1 MMLKIRNF
9 VILFIIINF
18 AKLQTSFGEYVSNN
32 LKGYTFI
39 NHGYILPNS
48 SLTGVTFAD
57 DFNVNWLKDLT
68 TPYGSEA
75 LVRQI
80 QIESC
85 MLDSKGDRYSVSF
98 RCVLEGK
105 GIGFDI
111 SRPRVS
117 STYYPWYLLDNS
129 INCSKEPYLGNSID
143 KNLFKNCF
151 HNTIQACIAQ
161 EVGNYSNYLYVFFYI
176 PPTRFMNTKKN
187 DVEGILMLKLTKSSI
202 NTRVVEQKFYSGADN
217 AACRFDHLRP
227 RRDNDN
233 HAFGTECGNFQAWV
247 DTDNNGTD
255 HVHLNWIA
263 LNKENDF
270 STSKIYQLYVNTGE
284 VTVRNSSTC
293 DSGGRC
299 IFPRTIKF
307 GEYIYTMHS
316 WNGLPN
322 LQKSKKDSTNTE
334 DAVSLT
340 SRSNSPFNYT
350 NHDQAYN
357 AYTAKNYDF
366 CIVKNNDGSPIFCVL
381 GLRATDAT
389 DNTKT
394 SLSGKN
400 NERWTPKYINETSPI
415 VLILSSFIS
424 SDSNMNITNSRSIE
438 DPQNII
444 YSTGKTTDKSCSTTC
459 GCYSNTYDKYGE
471 TQLFK
476 NTHKLVAYTSDSGNK
491 YIIYCYC
498 YPGKSK
504 QLFLGY
510 APYYIS
516 NNKVHLLTKTEFASP
531 PINNQYVKGG
541 FDSCSRILFMDLKN
555 GQLWIQWT
563 NEDDTRE
570 YSFNIAAKDLVG
582 E

>member
-9 VILFIIINF
+9 VIFFIIINF
-18 AKLQTSFGEYVSNN
+18 AKLQTSFGEYASSN
-32 LKGYTFI
+32 LKGYEFSYDDI
-39 NHGYILPNS
+39 LLPNKNLKNLAS
-48 SLTGVTFAD
+48 DVVPG
-57 DFNVNWLKDLT
+57 WLDTLKT
-68 TPYGSEA
+68 SGNYGSEA

-80 QIESC
+80 HTKSR
-85 MLDSKGDRYSVSF
+85 MMDSKGDIYGVSF
-98 RCVLEGK
+98 RCIIEGK

-129 INCSKEPYLGNSID
+129 INCSKEPYLDGNPTD

-151 HNTIQACIAQ
+151 HNAIQACIAQ

-202 NTRVVEQKFYSGADN
+202 DTRVVEQKFYPGTDN

-227 RRDNDN
+227 RRDDDN
-233 HAFGTECGNFQAWV
+233 YAFGTECGNFQAWV

-255 HVHLNWIA
+255 HVHLNW
-263 LNKENDF
+263 LGLKKENDF

-284 VTVRNSSTC
+284 VTVRNSSEC
-293 DSGGRC
+293 NSGGRC

-307 GEYIYTMHS
+307 DEYIYMIYS
-316 WNGLPN
+316 WNGLPSIWKTN
-322 LQKSKKDSTNTE
+322 KNSTNIE
-334 DAVSLT
+334 SVINLT
-340 SRSNSPFNYT
+340 NEKNGIFTYV

-366 CIVKNNDGSPIFCVL
+366 CIVENNDGSPIFCVL

-400 NERWTPKYINETSPI
+400 NERWTPKYINETSPV

-424 SDSNMNITNSRSIE
+424 SDSKINITKSRSIE

-444 YSTGKTTDKSCSTTC
+444 YSTGKTTDESCSTTC
-459 GCYSNTYDKYGE
+459 KHYSNTYDGYGE
-471 TQLFK
+471 KQLFK
-476 NTHKLVAYTSDSGNK
+476 NTHKLIAYTSDSGNK

-516 NNKVHLLTKTEFASP
+516 NNKVHLLTKTEFAP
-531 PINNQYVKGG
+531 PPTNNTSIEG
-541 FDSCSRILFMDLKN
+541 FTSCSRILFMDCKN
-555 GQLWIQWT
+555 GQLCITWT
-563 NEDDTRE
+563 NADDSKV
-570 YSFNIAAKDLVG
+570 YSFHIAAKDLIR